1 MCVHCF
7 SVYQMCPL
15 HELMCPRGLQED
27 DFVDLLRSTFPQLT
41 ADEPFDLFVSD
52 KSRKLKPLK
61 VRSLT
66 TEEVERATRTST
78 LYIRLKVLI
87 HKDLCL
93 LLKKNLSRQRNNL
106 VYCLSLCFL
115 RILSI
120 K

>member
-15 HELMCPRGLQED
+15 HELMCPRGLQEA

-93 LLKKNLSRQRNNL
+93 LLTNLSRQRNNL

-115 RILSI
+115 IILSI
-120 K
+120 